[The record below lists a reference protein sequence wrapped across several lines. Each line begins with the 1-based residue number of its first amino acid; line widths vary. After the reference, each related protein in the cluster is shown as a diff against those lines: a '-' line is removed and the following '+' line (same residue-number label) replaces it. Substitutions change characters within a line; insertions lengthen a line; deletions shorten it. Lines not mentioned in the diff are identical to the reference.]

1 MISYFSDAIPRLRNI
16 APAPRRTLLKPQNAR
31 APGTEDSGARGGPAE
46 PSARTALAYA
56 VLAVGVL
63 AVSSASILTRFAQ
76 ALDVPA
82 VPLAAWRL
90 GLAALILTPFALV
103 RCRGELG
110 SIAAR
115 DIGLALAAGAFLAAH
130 FATWIASLEYTS
142 VAASTVLVTTNPIWI
157 AAATWVL
164 FRERPG
170 RGLSAGIALALA
182 GSAAIFAA
190 GAGGAAGKDPTLGN
204 ALALTGSV
212 TVSAYLLIGRSVRRR
227 LSLLAYVWLV
237 YGAAAGVLLASVA
250 ATGAPMLGFAPAA
263 YALMLA
269 LALGPQLA
277 GHSAFNWA
285 LRYLSPAFIAIA
297 ILGEPVGAAILAY
310 LVLGE
315 RIGPLELAGFLL
327 LLGGIYVAA
336 RAERRSAR

>member
-1 MISYFSDAIPRLRNI
+1 MISYLADAISRLREI
-16 APAPRRTLLKPQNAR
+16 AFPPRRTLLKPDDAR
-31 APGTEDSGARGGPAE
+31 APGAEDAGATRASTEAPVRAILP
-46 PSARTALAYA
+46 YA

-63 AVSSASILTRFAQ
+63 AVSSAAILTRFAQ

-82 VPLAAWRL
+82 LPLAAWRL
-90 GLAALILTPFALV
+90 ALAALILTPFALM
-103 RCRGELG
+103 RCRDELG
-110 SIAAR
+110 RIALR
-115 DIGLALAAGAFLAAH
+115 DIGLALASGALLAVH
-130 FATWIASLEYTS
+130 FAAWIASLEYTS

-157 AAATWVL
+157 AAASWVL

-170 RGLSAGIALALA
+170 RGLLGGIAIALA
-182 GSAAIFAA
+182 GSVAIFAA
-190 GAGGAAGKDPTLGN
+190 GAGDGSGRDPTLGN
-204 ALALTGSV
+204 ALALAGSIA
-212 TVSAYLLIGRSVRRR
+212 VSGYLLLGRSLRRR

-237 YGAAAGVLLASVA
+237 YGAAAGVLLATVA
-250 ATGAPMLGFAPAA
+250 ATAAPMLGFAPAA
-263 YALMLA
+263 YALLAA

-315 RIGPLELAGFLL
+315 RIGPLELSGFLL
-327 LLGGIYVAA
+327 LLCGIYVAA
-336 RAERRSAR
+336 RAERRSTR